1 MPVPE
6 RHPRAGGDPAL
17 QRNPPSGGFLFGRSM
32 ERKSPQ
38 RCGLFR
44 GRHPLGKR
52 IAATDRITMN
62 ASKRLRHRV
71 AKNMPLVG
79 DVKILLP
86 NEKSARKVRHLR
98 PRRNF
103 QSNPG
108 PSNSHEIRLPHR
120 CTDALAQAR
129 CGPARVRT
137 ARCAFARKR
146 QAELLRQHPHRLILS
161 HRGDRSPRSP
171 EATRTPSGSS
181 TRGRVRFGARTKES
195 HESNAIASR
204 SRSIRALLARGRETP
219 RRRRD
224 APCLD
229 ASARAASGCDR
240 TRIGAFDV
248 MSEAPMRS
256 IDDRSTA
263 VRACMPVRCARHCR
277 GVCRGSGD
285 GVPRSDV
292 SSVG

>member
-1 MPVPE
+1 MRRVE
-6 RHPRAGGDPAL
+6 
-17 QRNPPSGGFLFGRSM
+17 
-32 ERKSPQ
+32 
-38 RCGLFR
+38 
-44 GRHPLGKR
+44 
-52 IAATDRITMN
+52 MN
-62 ASKRLRHRV
+62 APHGACRTR
-71 AKNMPLVG
+71 AKILPLVG
-79 DVKILLP
+79 DVKILLR
-86 NEKSARKVRHLR
+86 NRKSARKVRHLR

-108 PSNSHEIRLPHR
+108 PSNSHEIRPPHR
-120 CTDALAQAR
+120 CTAARAQAR

-137 ARCAFARKR
+137 ARCTAASQ
-146 QAELLRQHPHRLILS
+146 QAELFRHRHHRLILL

-181 TRGRVRFGARTKES
+181 TRGRFRFGARTKDT
-195 HESNAIASR
+195 HTNKRDCIALPKHPGIAGPR
-204 SRSIRALLARGRETP
+204 QGNP
-219 RRRRD
+219 RRRMD

-248 MSEAPMRS
+248 MSEAPMRN
-256 IDDRSTA
+256 IDERSTA

>member
-6 RHPRAGGDPAL
+6 HHPCAGRDPAL
-17 QRNPPSGGFLFGRSM
+17 
-32 ERKSPQ
+32 RKSPQ

-86 NEKSARKVRHLR
+86 NEISARKVRPLR

-137 ARCAFARKR
+137 ARCADAPNQ
-146 QAELLRQHPHRLILS
+146 QAELFRHHHHRLILS

-181 TRGRVRFGARTKES
+181 TRGRFRFGARTKELQDQTRLHRAPEAS
-195 HESNAIASR
+195 GHCWSEAGKHREGARMRRAWMLRHGRQADAIAHG
-204 SRSIRALLARGRETP
+204 LAF
-219 RRRRD
+219 
-224 APCLD
+224 
-229 ASARAASGCDR
+229 S
-240 TRIGAFDV
+240 
-248 MSEAPMRS
+248 M
-256 IDDRSTA
+256 
-263 VRACMPVRCARHCR
+263 
-277 GVCRGSGD
+277 
-285 GVPRSDV
+285 
-292 SSVG
+292 

>member
-1 MPVPE
+1 MRRIEMDAPDAAC
-6 RHPRAGGDPAL
+6 RAT
-17 QRNPPSGGFLFGRSM
+17 SGI
-32 ERKSPQ
+32 Q
-38 RCGLFR
+38 
-44 GRHPLGKR
+44 
-52 IAATDRITMN
+52 
-62 ASKRLRHRV
+62 
-71 AKNMPLVG
+71 PLVG

-86 NEKSARKVRHLR
+86 NEKSVRKVRHLR

-137 ARCAFARKR
+137 ARCADAPNQ
-146 QAELLRQHPHRLILS
+146 QAELFRHHHHRLILS

-181 TRGRVRFGARTKES
+181 TRGRFRFGARTKEYTR
-195 HESNAIASR
+195 SNAIASR
-204 SRSIRALLARGRETP
+204 SRSIRTLLVRGRETP
-219 RRRRD
+219 RRRKD

-229 ASARAASGCDR
+229 ASARAASGCNR
-240 TRIGAFDV
+240 TRIGVFDV
-248 MSEAPMRS
+248 MSEALMRN
-256 IDDRSTA
+256 IDERSTA
-263 VRACMPVRCARHCR
+263 VRACMPVRCARRCR
-277 GVCRGSGD
+277 GVCRGSGE

-292 SSVG
+292 SSVVEQQALLQVTGSNPVRLAWIAQSGRASDC

>member
-1 MPVPE
+1 M
-6 RHPRAGGDPAL
+6 
-17 QRNPPSGGFLFGRSM
+17 N
-32 ERKSPQ
+32 
-38 RCGLFR
+38 LFR

-86 NEKSARKVRHLR
+86 NEKSVRKVRHLR

-137 ARCAFARKR
+137 ARCADAPNQ
-146 QAELLRQHPHRLILS
+146 QAELFRHHHHRLILS

-181 TRGRVRFGARTKES
+181 TRGRFRFGARTKES

-204 SRSIRALLARGRETP
+204 SRSIRTLLVRGRETREGAWK
-219 RRRRD
+219 RRAWLLRHGRQADAIAHGLALSTRRQ
-224 APCLD
+224 CG
-229 ASARAASGCDR
+229 ASTNDPQRYGLACPSGARG
-240 TRIGAFDV
+240 
-248 MSEAPMRS
+248 
-256 IDDRSTA
+256 TA
-263 VRACMPVRCARHCR
+263 VAYA
-277 GVCRGSGD
+277 GD
-285 GVPRSDV
+285 PERVFREV
-292 SSVG
+292 TLAQW

>member
-1 MPVPE
+1 MDAPDAAC
-6 RHPRAGGDPAL
+6 RAT
-17 QRNPPSGGFLFGRSM
+17 SGI
-32 ERKSPQ
+32 Q
-38 RCGLFR
+38 
-44 GRHPLGKR
+44 
-52 IAATDRITMN
+52 
-62 ASKRLRHRV
+62 
-71 AKNMPLVG
+71 PLVG

-86 NEKSARKVRHLR
+86 NEKSVRKVRHLR

-137 ARCAFARKR
+137 ARCADAPNQ
-146 QAELLRQHPHRLILS
+146 QAELFRHHHHRLILS

-181 TRGRVRFGARTKES
+181 TRGRFVFGARKRKPTRSKRDC
-195 HESNAIASR
+195 IALPKHPDSADPR
-204 SRSIRALLARGRETP
+204 QGNP
-219 RRRRD
+219 RRRKD

-229 ASARAASGCDR
+229 ASARAASGCNR
-240 TRIGAFDV
+240 TRIGVFDV
-248 MSEAPMRS
+248 MSEALMRN
-256 IDDRSTA
+256 IDERSTA
-263 VRACMPVRCARHCR
+263 VRACMPVRCARRCR
-277 GVCRGSGD
+277 GVCRGSGE

-292 SSVG
+292 SSVVEQQALLQVTGSNPVRLAWIAQSGRASDC